1 MPLLQPKDASENEK
15 NCCIAFSFLSKCSPT
30 MTIAELVQRVREF
43 RDERDWRRFHTPK
56 DLAAAI
62 AIEAGELQEL
72 FLWKSGSADGE
83 VLEQRRSEIEEELAD
98 IAIFLLSFADVAGID
113 LAKAIQAKLKKNA
126 LRYPVETYR
135 GSNAKAPPA

>member
-1 MPLLQPKDASENEK
+1 MSIE
-15 NCCIAFSFLSKCSPT
+15 
-30 MTIAELVQRVREF
+30 ELVQSVREF

-72 FLWKSGSADGE
+72 FLWKLGSAEGE
-83 VLEQRRSEIEEELAD
+83 VLEHRRSEVEEELAD
-98 IAIFLLSFADVAGID
+98 IAIFLLSFVDVAGID
-113 LAKAIQAKLKKNA
+113 LAAAIQAKLQKNA

>member
-1 MPLLQPKDASENEK
+1 MSIE
-15 NCCIAFSFLSKCSPT
+15 
-30 MTIAELVQRVREF
+30 ELVQSVREF

-72 FLWKSGSADGE
+72 FLWKSGAADME
-83 VLEQRRSEIEEELAD
+83 VLEQRRSDVEEELAD
-98 IAIFLLSFADVAGID
+98 IAIFLLSFVDVTGID
-113 LAKAIQAKLKKNA
+113 LAEAVQAKLRKNA

>member
-1 MPLLQPKDASENEK
+1 MSIE
-15 NCCIAFSFLSKCSPT
+15 
-30 MTIAELVQRVREF
+30 ELVQSVCEF
-43 RDERDWRRFHTPK
+43 RDEGDWRRFHTPK

-72 FLWKSGSADGE
+72 FLWRSGFAGE
-83 VLEQRRSEIEEELAD
+83 AVLEHRRSEVKEELAD

-113 LAKAIQAKLKKNA
+113 LAESIQANLEKNA
-126 LRYPVETYR
+126 LRYPVEIYR

>member
-1 MPLLQPKDASENEK
+1 MSIE
-15 NCCIAFSFLSKCSPT
+15 
-30 MTIAELVQRVREF
+30 ELAQSVREF

-62 AIEAGELQEL
+62 AIEAAELQEL
-72 FLWKSGSADGE
+72 FLWRSGADDME
-83 VLEQRRSEIEEELAD
+83 VLELRRSEVEEELAD

-113 LAKAIQAKLKKNA
+113 LAEAIQAKLKKNA

>member
-1 MPLLQPKDASENEK
+1 MSVRPGHEI
-15 NCCIAFSFLSKCSPT
+15 CCVTFRLLSKCSPT
-30 MTIAELVQRVREF
+30 MSIEELVQSVREF

-72 FLWKSGSADGE
+72 FLWKLGSAEGE
-83 VLEQRRSEIEEELAD
+83 VLEHRRSEVEEELAD
-98 IAIFLLSFADVAGID
+98 IAIFLLSFVDVAGID
-113 LAKAIQAKLKKNA
+113 LAAAIQAKLQKNA

>member
-1 MPLLQPKDASENEK
+1 MSIEELQQS
-15 NCCIAFSFLSKCSPT
+15 
-30 MTIAELVQRVREF
+30 VREF

>member
-1 MPLLQPKDASENEK
+1 MSIE
-15 NCCIAFSFLSKCSPT
+15 
-30 MTIAELVQRVREF
+30 ELVQSVREF

-72 FLWKSGSADGE
+72 FLWKSGSADLE
-83 VLEQRRSEIEEELAD
+83 VLEHRRAEVEEELAD

-135 GSNAKAPPA
+135 GSNAKAPPV

>member
-1 MPLLQPKDASENEK
+1 MSIE
-15 NCCIAFSFLSKCSPT
+15 
-30 MTIAELVQRVREF
+30 ELVQRVRQF

-62 AIEAGELQEL
+62 VIEAAELQEI
-72 FLWKSGSADGE
+72 FLWKSGAADME
-83 VLEQRRSEIEEELAD
+83 VLELRRSEVEEELAD

-113 LAKAIQAKLKKNA
+113 LAEAIQAKLKKNA